1 LYYILKQKRIRKHY
15 SEKWQ
20 TVSLYDSEDYFRGQA
35 IFETLSDAKSY
46 KKKYNERIQTRK
58 DLNRYDN
65 QNYNYIKLRI
75 FSAGYVNSEGHTIK
89 ILISASILYI
99 QEIWQLSI

>member
-20 TVSLYDSEDYFRGQA
+20 PVSLYDSEDYFRGQA
-35 IFETLSDAKSY
+35 TFETLSDAKSY

-65 QNYNYIKLRI
+65 QNYKIYIKLRI
-75 FSAGYVNSEGHTIK
+75 FRGGYVHHMMI
-89 ILISASILYI
+89 I
-99 QEIWQLSI
+99 

>member
-1 LYYILKQKRIRKHY
+1 MYYILKQKRIRKHY

-20 TVSLYDSEDYFRGQA
+20 PVSLYDSEDYFRGQA
-35 IFETLSDAKSY
+35 TFETLSDAKSY

-65 QNYNYIKLRI
+65 QNYKIYIKLRI
-75 FSAGYVNSEGHTIK
+75 FRGGYVHHMMI
-89 ILISASILYI
+89 I
-99 QEIWQLSI
+99 